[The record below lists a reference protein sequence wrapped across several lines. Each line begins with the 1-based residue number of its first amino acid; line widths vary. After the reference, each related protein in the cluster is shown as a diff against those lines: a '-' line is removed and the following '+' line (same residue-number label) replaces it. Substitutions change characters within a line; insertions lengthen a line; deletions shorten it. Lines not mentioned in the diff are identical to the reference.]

1 MKSCGALCGKRIR
14 FNARFN
20 SPRRPSGA
28 ASIKVKCTC
37 IARHTPLPPPLS
49 PVPALCLLH
58 LLRESFFNTSCI
70 ADIMKWPPDRP
81 TDGSLPQSSEQTAH
95 LSVHVS
101 LSRFI
106 PLPCRAFTSPAF
118 SHNIPLRA
126 FVFPI
131 IFARLSL
138 FVDFYY
144 FTWRLLCYHLHLL
157 LSPTIDHCG
166 RPACRAMSC
175 SICPV

>member
-1 MKSCGALCGKRIR
+1 MRKADSFQRALQLSPQAFRGGEHKSQMHLHCTPHPPPPTPLSCAPFMPPSLAEGIIFQHFMHCRHNEVAARQTNRRIPSAESR
-14 FNARFN
+14 TDRSSF
-20 SPRRPSGA
+20 RPSA
-28 ASIKVKCTC
+28 CLVL
-37 IARHTPLPPPLS
+37 RLS
-49 PVPALCLLH
+49 PCP
-58 LLRESFFNTSCI
+58 
-70 ADIMKWPPDRP
+70 
-81 TDGSLPQSSEQTAH
+81 G
-95 LSVHVS
+95 
-101 LSRFI
+101 
-106 PLPCRAFTSPAF
+106 FTSPAF

-144 FTWRLLCYHLHLL
+144 FTWRLLCCHLLL